1 MTRER
6 DGVRMSPTR
15 RTLLRASAV
24 GLLGAFA
31 GCAGDRGDAEAT
43 SFEASGTEATTATPA
58 HGTATKTTRATATTP
73 AAEARAVA
81 FPHRSSV
88 LDSGVRTVDARYH
101 ARVFDDGSAAR
112 ALDASNARG
121 EIDGRHLDYVER
133 FVAETDLESSALFV
147 VQAEVPSSEYGLSF
161 DFVDRDAAPPQ
172 VVARVRRTDRSERGG
187 ESESSES
194 RTVASTLLVRV
205 PAAMASRCIATVVD
219 FAGWHR
225 KGHLQSIRTF
235 APPSETLLESV
246 RVALGGRWDGLAS
259 PGGALVTTPA
269 GARQF
274 ASENAAFSS
283 FVHETTFERAYLLAV
298 RTSVD
303 SGDYLWPQSVERVG
317 SRVAAKLRLQAY
329 STGVNSADDVLTL
342 VRLFDASPPTE
353 GAVAIRRYAANP
365 GESPTEPTTLRVSAT
380 PDDWSRS
387 GSFGTTPNDLER
399 QSKLS
404 EWIS

>member
-1 MTRER
+1 
-6 DGVRMSPTR
+6 MSPTR

-31 GCAGDRGDAEAT
+31 GCAGDRDDAEPT
-43 SFEASGTEATTATPA
+43 SFEASSTKATTATPS
-58 HGTATKTTRATATTP
+58 HGTATKATRATATTP

-88 LDSGVRTVDARYH
+88 LDSGVQSVDARYH
-101 ARVFDDGSAAR
+101 ARVFDDRSAAR
-112 ALDASNARG
+112 ALDVSNARG
-121 EIDGRHLDYVER
+121 EIDGRHLDYVDR
-133 FVAETDLESSALFV
+133 FVAETDFESSALFV

-205 PAAMASRCIATVVD
+205 PAAMAFRCIATVVD

-235 APPSETLLESV
+235 APPSETLFESV

-259 PGGALVTTPA
+259 PGGTLVTTPA
-269 GARQF
+269 DARRF
-274 ASENAAFSS
+274 VPENAAFSS
-283 FVHETTFERAYLLAV
+283 FVRETTFERAYLLAV

-317 SRVAAKLRLQAY
+317 SRVTAKLRLQAY
-329 STGVNSADDVLTL
+329 STGINSMDDVLTL

-353 GAVAIRRYAANP
+353 GAVTIRRYAADP
-365 GESPTEPTTLRVSAT
+365 GDSPTERTTLRVSAT
-380 PDDWSRS
+380 PTTGTGRGRS
-387 GSFGTTPNDLER
+387 GSSGTTLHGNR
-399 QSKLS
+399 S
-404 EWIS
+404 